1 MSADRGVVVEE
12 ILLNYGLPG
21 VIILAMGAV
30 IARLYADGKIK
41 DLKLEELSQARV
53 NDLKEINNHKESA
66 GEQIAQMVRL
76 IYDKLE
82 SEKRSR

>member
-1 MSADRGVVVEE
+1 MEE

-30 IARLYADGKIK
+30 IAKLYADGKVK

-53 NDLKEINNHKESA
+53 DDLKEINSHKESA

>member
-1 MSADRGVVVEE
+1 MEE

-30 IARLYADGKIK
+30 IAKLYADGKVK

-53 NDLKEINNHKESA
+53 DDLKEINNHKESA

>member
-1 MSADRGVVVEE
+1 MEE
-12 ILLNYGLPG
+12 ILLNYGLHG

-30 IARLYADGKIK
+30 IAKLYADGKVK

-53 NDLKEINNHKESA
+53 DDLKEINSHKESA